1 MKKNNVNIKA
11 ATKLTA
17 AILSVLTAVALP
29 VTALAAVEEEVLA
42 PQTVIA
48 EEYVVENEE
57 AAAVLDEDEA
67 SVEEAETAEP
77 NLPEDLHGTPAP
89 DEIVEDTTPDLP
101 VDAKVA
107 ALYLCGSHSVDG
119 CFFGHT
125 WIYIE
130 NLSDQVLTVG
140 KKTLA
145 PGKGMSVGLHS
156 KRIGGGDR
164 GGVYYDSESS
174 VLAGKDAKQA
184 ATLKKEA
191 RITLGQLENVTR
203 EILSGKWDSYEMF
216 THNCTNFASAI
227 WDAAT
232 GDHTFGFCFP
242 FVLML
247 QMLLRGATRGLQMQS
262 GAAAS
267 M

>member
-1 MKKNNVNIKA
+1 MKKNI
-11 ATKLTA
+11 TKLTA
-17 AILSVLTAVALP
+17 AILSVLTAFTLP
-29 VTALAAVEEEVLA
+29 VTALATVEEEALA
-42 PQTVIA
+42 PQSVIV
-48 EEYVVENEE
+48 EEYVVENGE
-57 AAAVLDEDEA
+57 AVVALNDDEA
-67 SVEEAETAEP
+67 SAEEVEFAET
-77 NLPEDLHGTPAP
+77 NLPEDPHGTPAP
-89 DEIVEDTTPDLP
+89 CDVVDDCRPVADPD
-101 VDAKVA
+101 ARVA

-119 CFFGHT
+119 CIFGHT

-156 KRIGGGDR
+156 KRVGGGDH

-191 RITLGQLENVTR
+191 QITLSQLENVTR
-203 EILSGKWDSYEMF
+203 EILSGKWDHYELF
-216 THNCTNFASAI
+216 THNCTNFASKI
-227 WDAAT
+227 WDVAT

-247 QMLLRGATRGLQMQS
+247 QMLLRGATRGLQMQVC
-262 GAAAS
+262 GEAT